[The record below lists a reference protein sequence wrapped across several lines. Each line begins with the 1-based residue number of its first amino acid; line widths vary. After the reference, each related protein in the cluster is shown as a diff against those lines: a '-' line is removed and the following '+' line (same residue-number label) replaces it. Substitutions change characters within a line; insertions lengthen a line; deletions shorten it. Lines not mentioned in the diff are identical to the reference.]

1 MESCMRNHE
10 INCITECGK
19 EKSDI
24 QNIVNEFTLIYIKQA
39 VCGSGLSK
47 KEQLAVLDEL
57 IHRFKESNQ

>member
-10 INCITECGK
+10 IDCITLGDKGK
-19 EKSDI
+19 PDL

-39 VCGSGLSK
+39 VCKSGLSK

-57 IHRFKESNQ
+57 IHRFRESSP

>member
-1 MESCMRNHE
+1 MRRHE
-10 INCITECGK
+10 INCIIEDDRRK
-19 EKSDI
+19 PDI

-57 IHRFKESNQ
+57 IHRFKESNP